1 MKLLSK
7 NRYVIHRVIII
18 KIGMG
23 EVNMFLMKILM
34 EPAPERPSEKKK
46 KHIILTLLFFR
57 KKIWKNVKAK

>member
-34 EPAPERPSEKKK
+34 ESAPERPPEKKT
-46 KHIILTLLFFR
+46 HINLTLLFFR
-57 KKIWKNVKAK
+57 KKI